1 MFWVFVCGWKKW
13 KKEAL
18 GLTQKKKT
26 FEKKSKQKIIIVFH
40 KVLREKSIDPKL
52 NLIDRSMML
61 THIFFSG
68 VGEDCLNIYITRN
81 SHTNDW
87 FYDLF

>member
-1 MFWVFVCGWKKW
+1 LEKVEKRSI
-13 KKEAL
+13 
-18 GLTQKKKT
+18 GLNQKKKI

-52 NLIDRSMML
+52 NLIDRSMMP

-68 VGEDCLNIYITRN
+68 VGKDCLNIYITRN